1 MANTITRNTGGN
13 TVELSAIDAD
23 WTWSDTFDES
33 KYENGIR
40 INFIQ
45 FNTAA
50 AADVCIIKD
59 GTATGPKIFKAS
71 GNAIDIVDERIVYY
85 HGARMKPFL
94 DVGDGA
100 YNAAATVIINII
112 NDL

>member
-1 MANTITRNTGGN
+1 MSTINRNPGGN

-23 WTWSDTFDES
+23 WTWSDTFKES

-59 GTATGPKIFKAS
+59 GSATGPKIFKAT
-71 GNAIDIVDERIVYY
+71 GHTIELVREKTVYY
-85 HGARMKPFL
+85 GGARMKPFL
-94 DVGDGA
+94 DEGDGA

-112 NDL
+112 NDI